1 MTDLL
6 LEQHAKDPV
15 HALYS
20 RKGPGGWTDVSV
32 QHFLD
37 QVTGPGQGPDCR
49 RHSRPGETVAVM
61 SATRYEWTVVDFAI
75 WFAGGVTVPD
85 LRDLLREPGRV
96 DPPRLGGPARV
107 RRGPGQGRPSSRASW
122 TASTVLGD
130 RLVAVVRME
139 HDGAA
144 PNLAS
149 LAAAGTGVT
158 DAELERHRSAASLA
172 DVASLVYTSG
182 TTGKPKGCEITHANF
197 ALVAKNIVLFLPE
210 ILMQPRSRTLM
221 FLPAGAR
228 PGPGGPGDLPERRD
242 HPRPHRQRQGAPG
255 GPGQLQAH
263 LPAGGPPDLRKGLRR
278 SRPQG
283 GRSPA
288 RSASSQPQR
297 PPRSTTPRPSTP
309 PPGATAPGPGCCL
322 RARHAL
328 FDRLLY
334 PKLRQA
340 FGGQLRYT
348 VSGASPL
355 SSNDA
360 HFFRGAGIPVLEGYG
375 LTETTAPCTANT
387 PARTKV
393 GTVGIPVPGTTIRV
407 ADDGEILVKGIG
419 VFKGYH
425 ANEAANAEAFVDG
438 FFRTGDLGSLDE
450 DGFLTIT
457 GRKKDLLVT
466 AGGKN
471 VAPGPLEEKIREHQL
486 VGQAVVIGDGRP
498 FVSALVNLDP
508 EGLRQ
513 LVRRPEGAR
522 HERRPKPPRD
532 QMVRAAIQDAVDA
545 GEPLGLQGRVHP
557 QLRHPGRR
565 LHRGIRAPDPVAQ
578 TQAGRRRAGLRGSR
592 STGSTADAR
601 RQQAAGPAPGAAVP
615 PRRRCACPPWSPV
628 PPARSDGV
636 PGACRRLVVPVRV
649 PCPRWPPDCRL
660 PPAAGPLGG
669 TASVSASVSRPWPS
683 ASAAPS
689 CQGRGAGAWARSG
702 RG

>member
-1 MTDLL
+1 VELDPESNVTDLL

-20 RKGPGGWTDVSV
+20 RKGPSGWTDVSV
-32 QHFLD
+32 QHFLQ
-37 QVTGPGQGPDCR
+37 QVTALAKGLIAGGIT
-49 RHSRPGETVAVM
+49 PGETVAVM

-75 WFAGGVTVPD
+75 WFAGGVTVPIYETSSAAQVEWILHD
-85 LRDLLREPGRV
+85 SGARRV
-96 DPPRLGGPARV
+96 FVEDQAKAALV
-107 RRGPGQGRPSSRASW
+107 QGVLD
-122 TASTVLGD
+122 ASTVLGD

-158 DAELERHRSAASLA
+158 DAELERHRTAASLA

-210 ILMQPRSRTLM
+210 LLMQPRSRTLM
-221 FLPAGAR
+221 FLPLAHVLARAVQVVCLSSGSTLGHTASAKELLDDLASFKPSFLLVVPRIFEKVYAGASQKAAAAGKDR
-228 PGPGGPGDLPERRD
+228 IFTAAAAAAIDYSKALDAASRGNGSGPGL
-242 HPRPHRQRQGAPG
+242 
-255 GPGQLQAH
+255 L
-263 LPAGGPPDLRKGLRR
+263 
-278 SRPQG
+278 
-283 GRSPA
+283 
-288 RSASSQPQR
+288 
-297 PPRSTTPRPSTP
+297 
-309 PPGATAPGPGCCL
+309 L
-322 RARHAL
+322 RARHAV

-334 PKLRQA
+334 PRLRQA

-360 HFFRGAGIPVLEGYG
+360 HFFRGAGVPVLEGYG
-375 LTETTAPCTANT
+375 LTETTAPCTVNT

-393 GTVGIPVPGTTIRV
+393 GTVGIPVPGTTVRV

-508 EGLRQ
+508 EGLHDWCT
-513 LVRRPEGAR
+513 AR
-522 HERRPKPPRD
+522 KAPVMAPAEAAAD
-532 QMVRAAIQDAVDA
+532 QTVRAAIQEAIDAANLTVSKAESIRSFVILDA
-545 GEPLGLQGRVHP
+545 DFTVESGHLTPSLKLKR
-557 QLRHPGRR
+557 
-565 LHRGIRAPDPVAQ
+565 
-578 TQAGRRRAGLRGSR
+578 
-592 STGSTADAR
+592 
-601 RQQAAGPAPGAAVP
+601 AAV
-615 PRRRCACPPWSPV
+615 
-628 PPARSDGV
+628 
-636 PGACRRLVVPVRV
+636 VRDYEQQIN
-649 PCPRWPPDCRL
+649 RIY
-660 PPAAGPLGG
+660 G
-669 TASVSASVSRPWPS
+669 
-683 ASAAPS
+683 
-689 CQGRGAGAWARSG
+689 
-702 RG
+702 